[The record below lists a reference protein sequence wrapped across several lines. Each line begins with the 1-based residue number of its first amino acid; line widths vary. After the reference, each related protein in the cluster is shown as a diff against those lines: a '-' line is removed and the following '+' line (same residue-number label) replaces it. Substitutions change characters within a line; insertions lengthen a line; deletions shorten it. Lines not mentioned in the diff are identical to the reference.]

1 MPSECLGEHPSSLIP
16 AGQFLWDID
25 AGLPAEQ
32 AGMKE
37 GDRVLAVN
45 GESIEGLDHQE
56 TVLRIRA
63 HKEQVTLL
71 VIDPASDAFYRSVRA
86 AERTACKVDSSPPDL
101 HSEVLS
107 KTSSLPR
114 SSRSCMA
121 QP

>member
-1 MPSECLGEHPSSLIP
+1 MPVLGAAPSCIWGSGSVGLREHLPCP
-16 AGQFLWDID
+16 VPAAAGQFLWEVD

-63 HKEQVTLL
+63 HEDRVTLL
-71 VIDPASDAFYRSVRA
+71 VIDPASDEFYRSVRFGDPWGA
-86 AERTACKVDSSPPDL
+86 AGLGDGADLSPRP
-101 HSEVLS
+101 
-107 KTSSLPR
+107 
-114 SSRSCMA
+114 A
-121 QP
+121 W